1 MTERLTLEGLTC
13 LVTGASRG
21 IGRAAALALSE
32 RGAQVVAMA
41 RSRDALEGLERE
53 CGARPLVADLADD
66 TAIWAAIDELA
77 ESELGI
83 PDVVVNAAGVFG
95 IESCSSTSVDS
106 FDEHL
111 TINLRAPFLLTR
123 AVLPKMLERK
133 SGLVVNIGSVAG
145 RKAFPG
151 NGAYSASKYGL
162 RGFHEVLLEEIRG
175 TGVRA
180 SLIEPAATDTPLWDE
195 INPDA
200 NPDLPNRVDMLT
212 PDQVAEAVVFVVT
225 RPGSVTL
232 PYLAIERG

>member
-1 MTERLTLEGLTC
+1 MNERLTLQGLTC

-21 IGRAAALALSE
+21 IGRASALALSD
-32 RGAQVVAMA
+32 RGAQVVGMA
-41 RSRDALEGLERE
+41 RSRDALENLERE
-53 CGARPLVADLADD
+53 CGARPLVVDLADD
-66 TAIWAAIDELA
+66 AGIWAAIDELA
-77 ESELGI
+77 ESELGS

-95 IESCSSTSVDS
+95 IESCSSTSVNS
-106 FDEHL
+106 FDEHVR
-111 TINLRAPFLLTR
+111 INLRAPFILTR

-133 SGLVVNIGSVAG
+133 SGLVVNIGSIAG

-212 PDQVAEAVVFVVT
+212 PDQVAQAVVFVAT
-225 RPGSVTL
+225 RPEGVSV
-232 PYLAIERG
+232 PYLAVERG

>member
-1 MTERLTLEGLTC
+1 MNERLTLQGLTC

-21 IGRAAALALSE
+21 IGRSSALALSD
-32 RGAQVVAMA
+32 RGAQVVGMA
-41 RSRDALEGLERE
+41 RSRDALENLERE
-53 CGARPLVADLADD
+53 CGARPLVVDLADD
-66 TAIWAAIDELA
+66 AGIWAAIDELA
-77 ESELGI
+77 ESELGS

-95 IESCSSTSVDS
+95 IESCSSTSVNS
-106 FDEHL
+106 FDEHVR
-111 TINLRAPFLLTR
+111 INLRAPFILTR

-133 SGLVVNIGSVAG
+133 SGLVVNIGSIAG

-212 PDQVAEAVVFVVT
+212 PDQVAQAVVFVAT
-225 RPGSVTL
+225 RPEGVSV
-232 PYLAIERG
+232 PYLAVERG

>member
-1 MTERLTLEGLTC
+1 MNERLTLQGLTC

-21 IGRAAALALSE
+21 IGRSTALALSDC
-32 RGAQVVAMA
+32 GAQVVAMA
-41 RSRDALEGLERE
+41 RSRDALENLERE

-66 TAIWAAIDELA
+66 AGIWAAIDELA
-77 ESELGI
+77 ESELGS

-95 IESCSSTSVDS
+95 IESCSSTSVNS
-106 FDEHL
+106 FDEHVR
-111 TINLRAPFLLTR
+111 INLRAPFILTR

-133 SGLVVNIGSVAG
+133 SGLVVNVGSIAG

-212 PDQVAEAVVFVVT
+212 PDQVAQAVVFVAT
-225 RPGSVTL
+225 RPEGVSV
-232 PYLAIERG
+232 PYLAVERG

>member
-1 MTERLTLEGLTC
+1 MNERLTLEGLTC

-21 IGRAAALALSE
+21 IGRSAALALSE
-32 RGAQVVAMA
+32 RGAHVVAVA
-41 RSRDALEGLERE
+41 RSRDVLEDLERE
-53 CGARPLVADLADD
+53 CGARPLVVDLADD
-66 TAIWAAIDELA
+66 AAIWAAIDELA
-77 ESELGI
+77 ESELGS

-95 IESCSSTSVDS
+95 IESFWSTSVDS
-106 FDEHL
+106 FDEHF

-133 SGLVVNIGSVAG
+133 SGLVVNIGSIAG

-175 TGVRA
+175 TGVHA
-180 SLIEPAATDTPLWDE
+180 SLIEPAATDTSLWDE
-195 INPDA
+195 IDPDA

-225 RPGSVTL
+225 RPEGVTV
-232 PYLAIERG
+232 PYLAVERG

>member
-1 MTERLTLEGLTC
+1 MNERLTLQGLTC

-21 IGRAAALALSE
+21 IGRASALALSD
-32 RGAQVVAMA
+32 RGAQVVGMA
-41 RSRDALEGLERE
+41 RSRDALENLERE
-53 CGARPLVADLADD
+53 CGARPLVVDLADD
-66 TAIWAAIDELA
+66 AGIWAAIDELA
-77 ESELGI
+77 ESELGS

-95 IESCSSTSVDS
+95 IESCSSTSVNS
-106 FDEHL
+106 FDEHVR
-111 TINLRAPFLLTR
+111 INLRAPFILTR

-133 SGLVVNIGSVAG
+133 SGLVVNIGSIAG
-145 RKAFPG
+145 RKAFSG
-151 NGAYSASKYGL
+151 NGAYSASKYGV

-212 PDQVAEAVVFVVT
+212 PDQVAQAVVFVAT
-225 RPGSVTL
+225 RPEGVSV
-232 PYLAIERG
+232 PYLAVERG

>member
-1 MTERLTLEGLTC
+1 MNERLTLQGLTC

-21 IGRAAALALSE
+21 IGRASALALSD
-32 RGAQVVAMA
+32 RGAQVVGMA
-41 RSRDALEGLERE
+41 RSRDALENLERE
-53 CGARPLVADLADD
+53 CGARPLVVDLADD
-66 TAIWAAIDELA
+66 AGIWAAIDELA
-77 ESELGI
+77 ESELGS

-95 IESCSSTSVDS
+95 IESCSSTSVNS
-106 FDEHL
+106 FDEHVR
-111 TINLRAPFLLTR
+111 INLRAPFILTR

-133 SGLVVNIGSVAG
+133 SGLVVNIGSIAG
-145 RKAFPG
+145 RKAFSG

-212 PDQVAEAVVFVVT
+212 PEQVAQAVVFVAT
-225 RPGSVTL
+225 RPEGVSV
-232 PYLAIERG
+232 PYLAVERG

>member
-1 MTERLTLEGLTC
+1 MNERLTLQGLTC

-21 IGRAAALALSE
+21 IGRASALALSD
-32 RGAQVVAMA
+32 RGAQVVGMA
-41 RSRDALEGLERE
+41 RSRDALENLERE
-53 CGARPLVADLADD
+53 CGARPLVVDLADD
-66 TAIWAAIDELA
+66 AGIWAAIDELA
-77 ESELGI
+77 ESELGS

-95 IESCSSTSVDS
+95 IESCSSTSVNS
-106 FDEHL
+106 FDEHVR
-111 TINLRAPFLLTR
+111 INLRAPFILTR

-133 SGLVVNIGSVAG
+133 SGLVVNIGSIAG

-212 PDQVAEAVVFVVT
+212 PDQVAEAVVFVAT
-225 RPGSVTL
+225 RPEGVSV
-232 PYLAIERG
+232 PYLAVERG